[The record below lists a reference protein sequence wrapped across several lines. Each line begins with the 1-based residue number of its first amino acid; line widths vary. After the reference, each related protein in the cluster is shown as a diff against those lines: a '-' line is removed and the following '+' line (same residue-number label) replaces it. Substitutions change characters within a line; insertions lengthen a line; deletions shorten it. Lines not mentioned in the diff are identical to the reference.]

1 MKKMD
6 SKNKKKKGWKNFAT
20 VSAVTLTLGSQLANV
35 PSVFAESTQTASSA
49 QTASTE
55 QTASSAQT
63 ASTEQTI
70 NSTQTPPASD
80 PSNLAKVPESLK
92 AADTNI
98 TTLMLKVIDNEVDK

>member
-35 PSVFAESTQTASSA
+35 PSVFAESTQTASTE
-49 QTASTE
+49 QTTSSTQTVSTE

-80 PSNLAKVPESLK
+80 SSNLAKV
-92 AADTNI
+92 
-98 TTLMLKVIDNEVDK
+98 

>member
-35 PSVFAESTQTASSA
+35 PSVFAESTQTAST
-49 QTASTE
+49 QTASTEQTTSSTQTVSTE

-80 PSNLAKVPESLK
+80 SRSLSLIRHDLATHNLLE
-92 AADTNI
+92 
-98 TTLMLKVIDNEVDK
+98 